1 MAVKHIPNFAA
12 TDYAL
17 VKVLRE
23 IQIMRQQH
31 EVSSFDHCTYV
42 PRLID
47 VVVPEQEKQTKSFK
61 NIFLI
66 MEYEETDLF
75 RVMND
80 GALNNVQMSFAKHI
94 FYNILCAVSFMHSAN
109 VIHRDL
115 KPGNILLNQDC

>member
-1 MAVKHIPNFAA
+1 VVAVKHIPNFAA

-31 EVSSFDHCTYV
+31 KVSSFDHCTYV
-42 PRLID
+42 PRLIE
-47 VVVPEQEKQTKSFK
+47 VVVPEQEKQTKSLK

-66 MEYEETDLF
+66 MEYEETDLLL
-75 RVMND
+75 VMNG
-80 GALNNVQMSFAKHI
+80 GALNNVQMSFANT
-94 FYNILCAVSFMHSAN
+94 YSLCRKLHAN